1 MDLMTS
7 ALTSEAMRSLN
18 GPERV
23 AALLLS
29 VDKYVA
35 QRVLKHFDQ
44 NELRQITKF
53 AAGLGAV
60 PASTI
65 EPLIEEFMELLSHGG
80 LELRGSVGQAE
91 QLLTG
96 VIPPDQIAEIMSD
109 VLGSPNSAV
118 WERVSNVAEAIFT
131 TYVAK
136 EHPQTAA
143 LILSKV
149 NPVCAAKALG
159 VFSEDFRNV
168 LMRRMLS
175 MRTVSDEASRLVEG
189 VLQEELVLNAE
200 LAASATKNAK
210 LAAIINKLERD
221 QAEGVL
227 KDLAEY
233 RPREAEAL
241 KGLLFTFED
250 IVRLNTR
257 ARMIL
262 FDTVPADRVV
272 LALRGAE
279 SELREFV
286 LSALS
291 SRVRRMV
298 ESELAS
304 GAAPPRRDIL
314 QARRT
319 IADTV
324 LKLAEQGKIDL
335 SAPSEDA
342 DE

>member
-1 MDLMTS
+1 MTS
-7 ALTSEAMRSLN
+7 ALTNDHARPLN

-53 AAGLGAV
+53 AAGLGSV

-65 EPLIEEFMELLSHGG
+65 EPLIEDFMNQLANGG
-80 LELRGSVGQAE
+80 SELRGTAGEAE
-91 QLLTG
+91 QLLIG
-96 VIPPDQIAEIMSD
+96 VLPPDQVAEIMSD
-109 VLGSPNSAV
+109 VLGSPNGMI
-118 WERVSNVAEAIFT
+118 WERVSNVPDAVFSA
-131 TYVAK
+131 YVAK

-149 NPVCAAKALG
+149 NPACAAKALG
-159 VFSEDFRNV
+159 SYSEEFRNAM
-168 LMRRMLS
+168 MRRMLAL
-175 MRTVSDEASRLVEG
+175 RAVSDEALRLVEAT
-189 VLQEELVLNAE
+189 LQDDLLLNSE
-200 LAASATKNAK
+200 HAASAAKNAK
-210 LAAIINKLERD
+210 LAAIINKMERD

-227 KDLAEY
+227 RSLSER
-233 RPREAEAL
+233 RPEQAEAL

-250 IVRLNTR
+250 VVKLNTR

-262 FDTVPADRVV
+262 FDLVPADRVV
-272 LALRGAE
+272 LALRGAD

-314 QARRT
+314 QARRA

-335 SAPSEDA
+335 SAPPEDL

>member
-1 MDLMTS
+1 MMTTS
-7 ALTSEAMRSLN
+7 AMTNDQMRPLN

-53 AAGLGAV
+53 AAGLGSV
-60 PASTI
+60 SASTI
-65 EPLIEEFMELLSHGG
+65 EPLIDDFMTQLTSGG
-80 LELRGSVGQAE
+80 TDLRGTAGEAE

-96 VIPPDQIAEIMSD
+96 VIPPDQVAEIMSD
-109 VLGSPNSAV
+109 VLGSPNSLV
-118 WERVSNVAEAIFT
+118 WDRVAETPEAVFT
-131 TYVAK
+131 AYIAK

-143 LILSKV
+143 LMLAKV
-149 NPVCAAKALG
+149 NSTCAAKTLGALP
-159 VFSEDFRNV
+159 EAFRDSV
-168 LMRRMLS
+168 MRRMLS
-175 MRTVSDEASRLVEG
+175 ARPVSDEALRLLETIIQQDL
-189 VLQEELVLNAE
+189 LQNTELT
-200 LAASATKNAK
+200 ASAAKNAR
-210 LAAIINKLERD
+210 LAAIINKMERE

-227 KDLAEY
+227 RSLAEQ
-233 RPREAEAL
+233 RPRETEKL
-241 KGLLFTFED
+241 KALLFTFED
-250 IVRLNTR
+250 VVKLNTR

-262 FDTVPADRVV
+262 FDQVPADRVV
-272 LALRGAE
+272 MALRGGADAAI
-279 SELREFV
+279 RDFI

-304 GAAPPRRDIL
+304 GSAPPRRDIL
-314 QARRT
+314 QARRA
-319 IADTV
+319 IAETV

-335 SAPSEDA
+335 ADPVEDGGA
-342 DE
+342 

>member
-1 MDLMTS
+1 MNDLVTNER
-7 ALTSEAMRSLN
+7 TRTLN
-18 GPERV
+18 GPEKV

-29 VDKYVA
+29 VDKDVA

-65 EPLIEEFMELLSHGG
+65 EPLIEDFMTQLSSGG
-80 LELRGSVGQAE
+80 SELRGTASEAE

-96 VIPPDQIAEIMSD
+96 IIPADQVADIMSD
-109 VLGSPNSAV
+109 VQGRPNDQI
-118 WERVSNVAEAIFT
+118 WERVAKAPDTVFAA
-131 TYVAK
+131 YVAK

-149 NPVCAAKALG
+149 DPFCAARTLGALPDE
-159 VFSEDFRNV
+159 VRNG
-168 LMRRMLS
+168 LMRRMLALRS
-175 MRTVSDEASRLVEG
+175 VSSPALRILEATIRQDL
-189 VLQEELVLNAE
+189 LQNTEID
-200 LAASATKNAK
+200 ASAAKNAK
-210 LAAIINKLERD
+210 LAAIINKMERAH
-221 QAEGVL
+221 AEAIL
-227 KDLAEY
+227 RSLSQS
-233 RPREAEAL
+233 RPQEVEAL

-250 IVRLNTR
+250 VTRLNTR

-262 FDTVPADRVV
+262 FDQVPADRVI

-279 SELREFV
+279 PNIRDFI
-286 LSALS
+286 LSSLS

-304 GAAPPRRDIL
+304 GASPAKRDIL
-314 QARRT
+314 EARRS
-319 IADTV
+319 IAETV
-324 LKLAEQGKIDL
+324 LRLAEQGKIDL
-335 SAPSEDA
+335 ASATQEEPSE
-342 DE
+342 